1 MIKKKTKNGVDVAI
15 SNVFLPP
22 HEARIGNSA
31 SMDSDAGPNFSFF
44 KPTVI
49 ELKGEK
55 KALGGGG

>member
-1 MIKKKTKNGVDVAI
+1 MWKMIKKKRKNGVDVAI
-15 SNVFLPP
+15 SNVFFLP
-22 HEARIGNSA
+22 GNSA